1 MTARDNTRQ
10 PVGNKQL
17 SALIRV
23 IKIYIF
29 KCVFTQSQISEA
41 GASHIMLASQ
51 LLQGGKKKNKILFLT
66 ERRQQYKN
74 TQPFISCITL
84 AVSLT

>member
-41 GASHIMLASQ
+41 GASRIMLASQ
-51 LLQGGKKKNKILFLT
+51 LLQGGKKKKSKMFFLT

-74 TQPFISCITL
+74 TQPFIS
-84 AVSLT
+84 

>member
-41 GASHIMLASQ
+41 GASRIMLASQ
-51 LLQGGKKKNKILFLT
+51 LLQGGKKKKSKMFFLT
-66 ERRQQYKN
+66 ERRRQYKN
-74 TQPFISCITL
+74 TQPFIS
-84 AVSLT
+84 

>member
-41 GASHIMLASQ
+41 GASRIMLASQ
-51 LLQGGKKKNKILFLT
+51 LLQGGKKKKKQNVLSYR
-66 ERRQQYKN
+66 EEA
-74 TQPFISCITL
+74 
-84 AVSLT
+84 AV